1 MYHTL
6 DTQKSMKPIFG
17 HPVSKY
23 WLRPCVSHKVQHIQK
38 LRNSK
43 DKKKTGA
50 GILIYV
56 EYQQAV
62 TVYKS
67 LNELN
72 PHYMNKL
79 FSYTQENH
87 SYGTR
92 NATSSLLTLPKCNKS
107 IGQKCISY
115 SGPKVWNGLTEAIR
129 CAPSLPSLYPEKY
142 VLLIR
147 NPIGTAC

>member
-1 MYHTL
+1 MANYPYIL
-6 DTQKSMKPIFG
+6 
-17 HPVSKY
+17 
-23 WLRPCVSHKVQHIQK
+23 
-38 LRNSK
+38 N
-43 DKKKTGA
+43 DKWSGTYSSC
-50 GILIYV
+50 LL
-56 EYQQAV
+56 YQQSV

-92 NATSSLLTLPKCNKS
+92 NATSSLLAHPKCNKS

-129 CAPSLPSLYPEKY
+129 CAPSLPSFKSRYLKVMYCTTLKPWGPQTTCKHARGPQRRS
-142 VLLIR
+142 LPLD
-147 NPIGTAC
+147 